1 MSQTGE
7 YIIYCFKGEKCC
19 SWIWRYDI
27 QKAHVEK
34 QCHSET
40 AFSLRQNWHCR
51 SLLFTGSQCTASS
64 IQDMPPYRYILQCT
78 EAKKKHKSAWS
89 GNMKQTRLQTFAMSS
104 KIGKAH
110 ALEVPAPGVLSWI
123 KAVSVVC
130 EVNHM
135 HCQDFC
141 YTGSTVPCCWIY
153 VVCSVVLFSCWS
165 AHTQSYK
172 MLCFSTPPCWMQP
185 QV

>member
-1 MSQTGE
+1 MLQLNLE
-7 YIIYCFKGEKCC
+7 I
-19 SWIWRYDI
+19 RYS
-27 QKAHVEK
+27 KSSCGKTV
-34 QCHSET
+34 
-40 AFSLRQNWHCR
+40 SLRDCF
-51 SLLFTGSQCTASS
+51 LLKTELTLQKSAVYRKSCTASS

-141 YTGSTVPCCWIY
+141 YTGSTVPCC
-153 VVCSVVLFSCWS
+153 
-165 AHTQSYK
+165 
-172 MLCFSTPPCWMQP
+172 
-185 QV
+185 